1 VLVALNAS
9 TYGVRR
15 TWISA
20 LRREA
25 RDGASAA
32 PLSTPALLETLK
44 SEGYAVIHG
53 ISTSRGKLDHVVI
66 GPTGAFAI
74 EARGW
79 AGKIAVNATPRLTV
93 DGRDQHDTVRQVRG
107 AANDVQTRLS
117 RAGVAPWVSAVVVV
131 HEDAQMPRA
140 RLALV
145 QDRVTVVRASDLLA
159 MIRQHVGALTGPE
172 IARASAAVSA

>member
-1 VLVALNAS
+1 MALNAS

-20 LRREA
+20 LRRDA
-25 RDGASAA
+25 RDERGAAG

-44 SEGYAVIHG
+44 SDGYAVIHG

-79 AGKIAVNATPRLTV
+79 SGKIGVNAVPRLTV
-93 DGRDQHDTVRQVRG
+93 DGRDEHETVRQVRG
-107 AANDVQTRLS
+107 AANDVQSRLS

-131 HEDAQMPRA
+131 HEDAQMPRP
-140 RLALV
+140 RFALV
-145 QDRVTVVRASDLLA
+145 HDRVTVVKTSDLIA

-172 IARASAAVSA
+172 IARASVAVSA